1 MKNLTLEK
9 LNTFAVYLES
19 KISSVFVRK
28 EEGKKLSANDFTNEE
43 KQKLSGIAAEANLT
57 ITDSELSD
65 VSENPIQNKV
75 VKAGLDELQTILSD
89 HNSNQG
95 VHIAEEERLGWNE
108 AKVKGDYLEISFDS
122 STNTVSIG
130 STSVPG

>member
-108 AKVKGDYLEISFDS
+108 AKEKGDYLEISFDS

>member
-28 EEGKKLSANDFTNEE
+28 EEGKKLSANEFTNEE

-108 AKVKGDYLEISFDS
+108 AKEKGDYLEISFDS

>member
-89 HNSNQG
+89 HTIRPQILFRLEAL
-95 VHIAEEERLGWNE
+95 VCLVREEAG
-108 AKVKGDYLEISFDS
+108 
-122 STNTVSIG
+122 
-130 STSVPG
+130 

>member
-28 EEGKKLSANDFTNEE
+28 EEGKKLSANDFTDEE

-108 AKVKGDYLEISFDS
+108 AKEKGDYLEISFDS

>member
-65 VSENPIQNKV
+65 VSENQYKIRLSKR
-75 VKAGLDELQTILSD
+75 AWMSCRRFFLTIIRTR
-89 HNSNQG
+89 G
-95 VHIAEEERLGWNE
+95 YI
-108 AKVKGDYLEISFDS
+108 
-122 STNTVSIG
+122 
-130 STSVPG
+130 